1 MKTQTVETSK
11 PRKLLGT
18 MHKPVFFTSAL
29 LIIFFSFYG
38 GAFSEHAAATFAT
51 IQSWLVTYMGWFY
64 MGVVALFFIFILYLA
79 CGSYAHIK
87 LGPDDSKPDYSYASW
102 FSMLFSAGMGIGLLF
117 FGVPEPITHFNTPPV
132 GEGNSVEAARDAML
146 FTYFPWGLQAWG
158 TYIVVGLALA
168 YFSFRHGLPL
178 TMRSAL
184 YPIIGERIHGRIG
197 HAVDVFAVLGTM
209 FGVATSLG
217 IGAMQ
222 INAGLYYLFEIN
234 VSSTTQ
240 VVLIAMITS
249 FATISVVSG
258 LDAGIKKI
266 SELNIILAVLLL
278 TFVLLVG
285 STASLLSGFIQN
297 IGNYLSN
304 MVSLTFNL
312 YAYQPNDWMGEW
324 TLFYWAWWIAWSPFV
339 GMFIARISRG
349 RTIREF
355 ILGVLLVPTGF
366 TFLWLSIF
374 GNSALFIELG
384 TEGGNISAATLNDM
398 PTALFVL
405 LEHLPLTGLVS
416 MIAILLIVT
425 FFVTSSDSGSLVID
439 TITSGG
445 NKDPAVWQRV
455 FWAVS
460 QGIVASVLL
469 VGGGLAALQAATL
482 SSALPV
488 AFIMLLMCYGLN
500 KKLKM
505 ENL

>member
-1 MKTQTVETSK
+1 MPKNI
-11 PRKLLGT
+11 LGT
-18 MHKPVFFTSAL
+18 IHKPVFFTSAG
-29 LIIFFSFYG
+29 LITFFSFYG
-38 GAFSEHAAATFAT
+38 GAFNEHAAATFASV
-51 IQSWLVTYMGWFY
+51 QYWLVTYKGWLY
-64 MGVVALFFIFILYLA
+64 MSVVALFFVFIIYLA
-79 CGSYAHIK
+79 CGKYAHIK
-87 LGPDDSKPDYSYASW
+87 LGADNSKPDYSYASW

-117 FGVPEPITHFNTPPV
+117 FGVAEPITHFNAPPV
-132 GEGNSVEAARDAML
+132 GEGNNIEAARNAML
-146 FTYFPWGLQAWG
+146 FTYFHWGLQAWT

-184 YPIIGERIHGRIG
+184 YPIIGKRIHGRIG

-222 INAGLYYLFEIN
+222 INAGLNYLFDIN
-234 VSSTTQ
+234 VSTYTQ
-240 VVLIAMITS
+240 VILIAVITS

-258 LDAGIKKI
+258 LDAGIKRI
-266 SELNIILAVLLL
+266 SELNIILAILLL

-285 STASLLSGFIQN
+285 PTASLLAGFIQN

-312 YAYQPNDWMGEW
+312 YAYQPIDWMGDW
-324 TLFYWAWWIAWSPFV
+324 TLFYWAWWISWSPFV
-339 GMFIARISRG
+339 GMFIARISKG

-384 TEGGNISAATLNDM
+384 AEGGNISAATLGDM

-405 LEHLPLTGLVS
+405 LEQLPWTALVS

-445 NKDPAVWQRV
+445 NKNAAVWQRV

-488 AFIMLLMCYGLN
+488 AFIMVLMCYGLI
-500 KKLKM
+500 KKLKT
-505 ENL
+505 EGI